1 MLENGKKWIILEIN
15 GKALIS
21 MLSFCG
27 YEKCSVDAN
36 GRVRLPGRFIEDFLK
51 CGDGAVVMHGLP
63 EGAIAIYPEQTYIKM
78 REKELEDV
86 ERIGA
91 SFAAR
96 RSLRRFGAL
105 SQPEVIS
112 RQGRVTL
119 PEIFRNYASLEPGTE
134 VRVIGVEIGVELW
147 AAQKWDAEFEELK
160 AYEEEKRI
168 KELENFENKL

>member
-1 MLENGKKWIILEIN
+1 
-15 GKALIS
+15 
-21 MLSFCG
+21 
-27 YEKCSVDAN
+27 
-36 GRVRLPGRFIEDFLK
+36 
-51 CGDGAVVMHGLP
+51 
-63 EGAIAIYPEQTYIKM
+63 M

-105 SQPEVIS
+105 SQPDVIS

-119 PEIFRNYASLEPGTE
+119 SEIFRSYASLEPGTE

-147 AAQKWDAEFEELK
+147 AAHKWEAEFEELK
-160 AYEEEKRI
+160 AYENQKRTR
-168 KELENFENKL
+168 ELDSFEDKL

>member
-1 MLENGKKWIILEIN
+1 LDYIGNKWK
-15 GKALIS
+15 GFIS

-36 GRVRLPGRFIEDFLK
+36 GRVRLPGRFVEDFLK
-51 CGDGAVVMHGLP
+51 NGDGAVVMHGLP

-78 REKELEDV
+78 REKELADV

-105 SQPEVIS
+105 SQPDVIS

-119 PEIFRNYASLEPGTE
+119 SEIFRSYANLEPGTE

-147 AAQKWDAEFEELK
+147 ALDKWEAEFAELK
-160 AYEEEKRI
+160 TYEEEKRSR
-168 KELENFENKL
+168 ELENQLEN